1 MVQWKSSQSVMKRK
15 APKTQKSSPQ
25 TLMEGVGQLFALVM
39 LLLRG
44 LAIGAICYFIYRYI
58 EPLIH

>member
-1 MVQWKSSQSVMKRK
+1 MKRK